1 MVGLQILI
9 NNIRTTINAFVIDD
23 LCTDVLLGS
32 DYWDKYHV
40 DISYYFKNLTIRSQH
55 QQTRVKFEEH
65 LNNRQIYYIKTLQDV
80 MIPPLSAKII
90 QAITT
95 APQVTTAMFTPSS
108 RVMNKQH
115 VVAPHALLMIN
126 HNITAISLL
135 NTTKSAKTIVKGTNL
150 GTIEQQEDHR
160 CCYVN
165 PYRQIKQQPT
175 SSPHYQPAHHC
186 VSSVTSSGVG
196 QKSTSSVTS
205 TIAQLVSHLPTQQ
218 RQQLE
223 PVLLKHS
230 AVFDTSKITTI
241 NNNNVEHRIP
251 VQPRHQPIQSYPY
264 RKAAK
269 ETQII
274 NEQVKEMLENHII
287 RPSTNYRKLN
297 LITERDVYPLP
308 RIDDIIDKL
317 SDSNYFSTLDLKAGY
332 WQISVAEGD
341 KKKTA
346 FVTTNGLYEFNVLP
360 FGLSNAPSTFQRV
373 INSVLGTL
381 RWDIALVYLD
391 DIIVYS
397 PTFEKH
403 VKHMDMVLTALEK
416 ANVKL
421 NSVKCTLAR
430 KELDYLGYRITR
442 AGIKPTSSNVNKTL
456 DFPVPS
462 TAKAAYSFVQ
472 MAQFYRR

>member
-1 MVGLQILI
+1 MVSHDGNATKHEHKPSKLLYINVLVNGVKTKTMVDTGSTISAVNSSYIDKINCFNGIQPVTTTCRTANNGSLHVNGMVGLQILI

-32 DYWDKYHV
+32 DYCDKYHV

-65 LNNRQIYYIKTLQDV
+65 LNNCQIYYIKTLQDV
-80 MIPPLSAKII
+80 MIPSLSAKII
-90 QAITT
+90 QTT
-95 APQVTTAMFTPSS
+95 TTVPQVTTAMFTPSS

-115 VVAPHALLMIN
+115 VVAPHALLTIN

-175 SSPHYQPAHHC
+175 PSHHYQPVHNC
-186 VSSVTSSGVG
+186 VSSVTSSGVE
-196 QKSTSSVTS
+196 QKSTSSVNS

-230 AVFDTSKITTI
+230 TVFDTSKITTI

-264 RKAAK
+264 RKAA
-269 ETQII
+269 
-274 NEQVKEMLENHII
+274 
-287 RPSTNYRKLN
+287 
-297 LITERDVYPLP
+297 
-308 RIDDIIDKL
+308 
-317 SDSNYFSTLDLKAGY
+317 
-332 WQISVAEGD
+332 
-341 KKKTA
+341 
-346 FVTTNGLYEFNVLP
+346 
-360 FGLSNAPSTFQRV
+360 
-373 INSVLGTL
+373 
-381 RWDIALVYLD
+381 
-391 DIIVYS
+391 
-397 PTFEKH
+397 
-403 VKHMDMVLTALEK
+403 
-416 ANVKL
+416 
-421 NSVKCTLAR
+421 
-430 KELDYLGYRITR
+430 
-442 AGIKPTSSNVNKTL
+442 
-456 DFPVPS
+456 
-462 TAKAAYSFVQ
+462 
-472 MAQFYRR
+472 